1 MPVHN
6 ILRVSR
12 IYSKYVLHSPE
23 VDFLEIQ
30 SVTLYVSLQTIYVGW
45 HFIHLSVVDYS
56 LCLKQ

>member
-12 IYSKYVLHSPE
+12 IYSKFILYSPE
-23 VDFLEIQ
+23 VDFLETR
-30 SVTLYVSLQTIYVGW
+30 SVTSFVSLPTIYVGCDS
-45 HFIHLSVVDYS
+45 IHSSAVEYS

>member
-23 VDFLEIQ
+23 VDFLEIHI
-30 SVTLYVSLQTIYVGW
+30 VTLS
-45 HFIHLSVVDYS
+45 
-56 LCLKQ
+56 